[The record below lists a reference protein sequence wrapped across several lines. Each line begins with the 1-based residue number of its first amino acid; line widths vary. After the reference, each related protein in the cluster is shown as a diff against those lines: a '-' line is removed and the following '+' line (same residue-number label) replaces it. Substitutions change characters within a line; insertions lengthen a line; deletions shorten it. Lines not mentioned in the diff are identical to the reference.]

1 MAQWVKIDGELNFP
15 INLEHV
21 VTIEKAGWAI

>member
-1 MAQWVKIDGELNFP
+1 MRP

-21 VTIEKAGWAI
+21 VACT